1 MTARKRIQAAA
12 QGILASQNGLHYDKL
27 CESVHEPMDDSTLAI
42 ASWPAAEAIWADP
55 MGVAVVVYSHMEREH
70 NMRERGGA

>member
-1 MTARKRIQAAA
+1 MTARKRIRTTARDA
-12 QGILASQNGLHYDKL
+12 LVSENGLNYDKL

-42 ASWPAAEAIWADP
+42 ASWPATEAIWADP

-70 NMRERGGA
+70 NTKRRRR